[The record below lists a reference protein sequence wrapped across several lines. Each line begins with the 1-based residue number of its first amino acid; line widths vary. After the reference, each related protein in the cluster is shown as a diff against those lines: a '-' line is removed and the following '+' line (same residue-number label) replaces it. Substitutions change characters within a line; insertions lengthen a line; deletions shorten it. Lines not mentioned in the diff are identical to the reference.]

1 MDSDCMNNGYNFNSI
16 TYAIVLRKQYFQNVH
31 WNIPK
36 VVSNLLMSIYP
47 ITLKTELLQNFK
59 KISTHQ
65 MNT

>member
-1 MDSDCMNNGYNFNSI
+1 MNNGYNFNSI
-16 TYAIVLRKQYFQNVH
+16 TYVIVLRKQYFQNVH